1 MRNDDRQRESMM
13 ERRLRK
19 ARGEEVPDEL
29 ELHGAYD
36 DDEEERPRGF
46 GGGPQPYGRPGGGY
60 GRGGAGCGQ
69 ALLYGAL
76 ALLAGLLV
84 GALLFSQAV
93 GGLFQ
98 GVPELPDV
106 REIVITPTPEIITGA
121 AVVQRVQQLSRLETA
136 SYTIQTVIDVR
147 QGSNIPIVGDLLA
160 GDELLLIAHGTV
172 VAGVDLGELSPD
184 AVTVSPDGQTVTL
197 RLPPAQ
203 IFTAVLDSERTRV
216 YSRDRG
222 IFAPENKDLETQ
234 ARQQA
239 EQQILAAACE
249 DGILSKATEQAE
261 EALRQFL
268 GLIDDLQVVVVPA
281 TPGPCPAA
289 PAGAPAPA
297 P

>member
-1 MRNDDRQRESMM
+1 MRNDESQRESMM

-29 ELHGAYD
+29 ELRAGYEEE
-36 DDEEERPRGF
+36 EEERPRGF
-46 GGGPQPYGRPGGGY
+46 GGGYQGYGRPAAGY
-60 GRGGAGCGQ
+60 DRGGPGCGQ
-69 ALLYGAL
+69 VLLYGSL
-76 ALLAGLLV
+76 ALIAGLLI
-84 GALLFSQAV
+84 GALLFSQAL

-98 GVPELPDV
+98 GVPQLPDV
-106 REIVITPTPEIITGA
+106 REIVITPTPRVVTGA
-121 AVVQRVQQLSRLETA
+121 AVVQRVRQLSRLETA

-147 QGSNIPIVGDLLA
+147 QGSNIPVVGDFLA

-172 VAGVDLGELSPD
+172 DAGVDLGALSPD

-203 IFTAVLDSERTRV
+203 IFRANLDSQRTRV

-222 IFAPENKDLETQ
+222 LFAPENKDLETL

-249 DGILSKATEQAE
+249 DGILIKATEQAE
-261 EALRQFL
+261 LALRQFI
-268 GLIDDLQVVVVPA
+268 GLLDDVQVVVAPA
-281 TPGPCPAA
+281 APGPCPAA
-289 PAGAPAPA
+289 PASAPTP
-297 P
+297 